1 MEGCP
6 RKLQWCTV
14 GLLLWGSIK
23 KVQKMSTEPFFWLKF
38 EPMTHKIQKRSPHP
52 STNLKFQLMLPV
64 FFRIILKESCGI
76 PH

>member
-1 MEGCP
+1 
-6 RKLQWCTV
+6 
-14 GLLLWGSIK
+14 
-23 KVQKMSTEPFFWLKF
+23 MSTEPFFWLKF